1 MTKVGYARVSTREQ
15 NLEGQLD
22 QLQAV
27 GCTKMFTE
35 KVTGT
40 IAHRP
45 ELDRALDYLREGDSL
60 VVTKLD
66 RLGRSTKNLIEL
78 AEHLRGRGVNLV
90 ILSLGVDTGTPAGKM
105 FFTIMAS
112 LAEFERDLIV
122 ERTHEGLA
130 AARARGRN
138 GGRPS
143 KMSKTRVEQAR
154 KMYAERS
161 YTVQQIAD
169 TFNVSRQTIYRIL
182 EPTTELAP
190 RYPAGT
196 PEYDAYM
203 TELTTKLAEYPAG
216 QAPS

>member
-130 AARARGRN
+130 AARARSRN
-138 GGRPS
+138 GGRP
-143 KMSKTRVEQAR
+143 R